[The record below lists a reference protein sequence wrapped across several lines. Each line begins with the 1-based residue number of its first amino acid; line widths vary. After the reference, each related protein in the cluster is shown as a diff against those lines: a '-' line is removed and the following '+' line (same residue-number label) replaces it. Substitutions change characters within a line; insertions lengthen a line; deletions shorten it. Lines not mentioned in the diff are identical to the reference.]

1 MQERASEKHGP
12 RQDDALKS
20 QLRSELQ
27 ANRPTR
33 AEEWRE
39 PEMPAE
45 DEPEADE
52 AFAGRAPEPPPA
64 EDMQA
69 IDLRSDLA
77 RHLDRHAFP
86 GNRAHLLAILTE
98 HQADQ
103 RLLDVVSSL
112 PDRVRFTNL
121 HEVLEALGLPIE
133 ERPTGHPRS

>member
-20 QLRSELQ
+20 ELRSELQ
-27 ANRPTR
+27 AGRPTR

-39 PEMPAE
+39 PEMPAQ

-52 AFAGRAPEPPPA
+52 AFTGRVEAPPDG
-64 EDMQA
+64 EDLQA

-86 GNRAHLLAILTE
+86 GNQAHLTGILAE

-103 RLLDVVSSL
+103 RLLDLVSSL
-112 PDRVRFTNL
+112 PAQIRFSNL

-133 ERPTGHPRS
+133 ERPAGHPRS